1 MVVAGVT
8 LSSGAVALLAR
19 RLHRAG
25 HADLAMRVGLAVDTN
40 RTDLALTRDERSVV
54 LAVLEDCPSTL
65 GPLRDELHATQ

>member
-1 MVVAGVT
+1 MVVAGVI

-40 RTDLALTRDERSVV
+40 RTDLALSRGERTVV
-54 LAVLEDCPSTL
+54 LGVLDDCPSAL
-65 GPLRDELHATQ
+65 APLRAALRGGG

>member
-25 HADLAMRVGLAVDTN
+25 HVDLGMRVGLAVDTN
-40 RTDLALTRDERSVV
+40 RTDLALTRGERDVV
-54 LAVLEDCPSTL
+54 LAVLEDCPSAL
-65 GPLRDELHATQ
+65 APLRDALHAAG